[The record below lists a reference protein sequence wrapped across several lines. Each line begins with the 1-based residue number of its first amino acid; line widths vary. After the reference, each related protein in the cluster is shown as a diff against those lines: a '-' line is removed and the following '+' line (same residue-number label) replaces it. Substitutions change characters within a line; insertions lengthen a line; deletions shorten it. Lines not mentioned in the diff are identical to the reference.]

1 MIDLPDCLCGVP
13 QISLRQGR
21 MLDRPN
27 KAILCGLMKKTKII
41 S

>member
-1 MIDLPDCLCGVP
+1 MIDLPDCLCGAP

-21 MLDRPN
+21 MQDRRN
-27 KAILCGLMKKTKII
+27 KAIRLLLPHGEII